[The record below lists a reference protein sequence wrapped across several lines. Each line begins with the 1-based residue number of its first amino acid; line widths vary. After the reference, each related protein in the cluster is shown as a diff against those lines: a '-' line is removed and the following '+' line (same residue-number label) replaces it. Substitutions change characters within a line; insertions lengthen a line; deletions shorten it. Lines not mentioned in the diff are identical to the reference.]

1 MYSLERHSDRQMPVT
16 PQVTAVSGTR
26 TGWYQEPGAL
36 CWSPTG
42 VRGDLAL
49 RPLCAEKGMASTA
62 AGTPA
67 GVLIQ
72 GAGCGQGSLRACPP
86 VPPCRP
92 LNCKR
97 VFVSQVGCFF
107 FFFLHPNN
115 FIFYLSLLQTFSDV
129 LVYNSLCPVA
139 RLSWVTSF
147 LVLTSNSYWEL
158 RKSYIIS
165 LGFVCVQSHSSLI
178 LCA

>member
-1 MYSLERHSDRQMPVT
+1 MLVSHGGERR
-16 PQVTAVSGTR
+16 SGTQTIVCR
-26 TGWYQEPGAL
+26 ERNGKHSSWDSSWRSDT
-36 CWSPTG
+36 
-42 VRGDLAL
+42 
-49 RPLCAEKGMASTA
+49 
-62 AGTPA
+62 
-67 GVLIQ
+67 
-72 GAGCGQGSLRACPP
+72 GCGLWPRQPQGL
-86 VPPCRP
+86 PPCASLQTP
-92 LNCKR
+92 ELQTGFCIP
-97 VFVSQVGCFF
+97 SWMLFF